1 MADYSNLPVA
11 STSDSA
17 DATKIFFDQYGIR
30 PLEFAANEVD
40 SAIAFFKGKGF
51 GETASRTT
59 AVTILKQAKAENLSV
74 FKLLDTL
81 AGLDALTL
89 SSLVAEILN
98 NNRKSISVLGYR
110 VTNVYKNDAVR
121 NVAP

>member
-1 MADYSNLPVA
+1 MADYSNLPV
-11 STSDSA
+11 TPTTDSA
-17 DATKIFFDQYGIR
+17 DATKVFFDQYGIQ

-40 SAIAFFKGKGF
+40 SAIAFFTGKGF

-59 AVTILKQAKAENLSV
+59 AVTILKQAKSENLSV

-81 AGLDALTL
+81 AGLDALRL